1 MSEAKQKGS
10 SWTMLLDYGPL
21 LVFFVTYKLAGSGL
35 QGSLVATF
43 AFMVAVIISIA
54 VGLAVVKRVSPMVW
68 VSTVLILG
76 FGAITLYLRDPKFI
90 QMKPTVIYVGFAALL
105 GVGLLRGKPLLKW
118 LFGPVFPGLTQ
129 EGWLKLSRNWALFFL
144 ALAVANEV
152 MRATLTF
159 DTWLTLKVW
168 GVTIVS
174 IVFAIAN
181 MPMLLRHGLDPEKKT
196 EAIADTPGRMS
207 DPILSIRGLRKQYAT
222 GVEAL
227 KAVDLD
233 IRRGEI
239 FALLG
244 PERRRQDDDDQHHL
258 RHRERDRR
266 RSADRRQELAEALPR
281 SAHAHRPCS
290 AGADAGRVRAADQHG

>member
-1 MSEAKQKGS
+1 MSGTDQKGS

-35 QGSLVATF
+35 QGSLVATL

-54 VGLAVVKRVSPMVW
+54 VGLAVLKRVSPMVW

-105 GVGLLRGKPLLKW
+105 GVGLLRGKALLKW
-118 LFGPVFPGLTQ
+118 LFGPVFPGLDE

-159 DTWLTLKVW
+159 DTWLTVKVW

-174 IVFAIAN
+174 LLFAIAN
-181 MPMLLRHGLDPEKKT
+181 MPMLLRHGLDPDKKT
-196 EAIADTPGRMS
+196 EAIADTP
-207 DPILSIRGLRKQYAT
+207 
-222 GVEAL
+222 VE
-227 KAVDLD
+227 
-233 IRRGEI
+233 
-239 FALLG
+239 
-244 PERRRQDDDDQHHL
+244 
-258 RHRERDRR
+258 
-266 RSADRRQELAEALPR
+266 
-281 SAHAHRPCS
+281 
-290 AGADAGRVRAADQHG
+290 